1 MKVTGT
7 RTLRTTHATHQCLRT
22 SGLQSA
28 KVRKTTVSKHTT
40 IDFFTFYYIASFV
53 LNYESFPL
61 VLSFYGI
68 LVVILQLS
76 PSDHNSNLILYLCLG
91 VGGFFLIIIII
102 ILIIF
107 CCCGLKGKKKD
118 KKEEPDYILENK

>member
-53 LNYESFPL
+53 LSYESFPL
-61 VLSFYGI
+61 VFRI
-68 LVVILQLS
+68 LAVLLLLIQLS
-76 PSDHNSNLILYLCLG
+76 PSDHNSYLILYLCLG